1 MHAYRTHTCGQLR
14 KFDVGATVRLSGWV
28 NRRRDHGGLIFLD
41 LRDHYGITQCVIEPD
56 AAAFALVD
64 TARSEWVLT
73 LTGKVVART
82 PETVNSDLPT
92 GEVELRIEQAQVQ
105 SKAQELPLPVFGDH
119 AYPEETR
126 LTYRFLDL
134 RRERLHKNIMLRANI
149 VTSLRRRMVEQGFT
163 EFQTPILTASSPEGA
178 RDFLVPSRRYPGQ
191 FYALPQA
198 PQQFKQLIMVS
209 GFDRYFQIAPCFR
222 DEDGRADRSPG
233 EFYQLDLEMSFVT
246 QQDGFDAIQPVL
258 LGTFEEFAEGRHV
271 AREVPHIT
279 YEDAAL
285 KYGTDKPD

>member
-1 MHAYRTHTCGQLR
+1 M
-14 KFDVGATVRLSGWV
+14 D
-28 NRRRDHGGLIFLD
+28 
-41 LRDHYGITQCVIEPD
+41 
-56 AAAFALVD
+56 
-64 TARSEWVLT
+64 
-73 LTGKVVART
+73 
-82 PETVNSDLPT
+82 
-92 GEVELRIEQAQVQ
+92 
-105 SKAQELPLPVFGDH
+105 
-119 AYPEETR
+119 YPEETR

-149 VTSLRRRMVEQGFT
+149 VTSLRRRMIEQGFT

-198 PQQFKQLIMVS
+198 PQQFKQLIMVA

-246 QQDGFDAIQPVL
+246 QDDVFAAVEPVL
-258 LGTFEEFAEGRHV
+258 AGVFEEFAERQEGHQ
-271 AREVPHIT
+271 
-279 YEDAAL
+279 AAL
-285 KYGTDKPD
+285 RAHSLCRGDAEIRHRQAGPAQSRSRSSMSARFSAAPRSSSRRSRTRRCAPFPRPAPPRSRAASSTS